1 MEHSEFLY
9 GAIAIFSS
17 LTFAT
22 IVHAICRYL
31 KISFSVGLL
40 FGGILL
46 ALFVEY
52 FHISVFEYFQFS
64 PEVVFYIFLP
74 TLIFESAYNLNF
86 RQLKGIIGDVVL
98 MATFGLFLSMFIV
111 AGLMHY
117 FTGLNWGTAFL
128 FGALISATD
137 PVAVLA
143 IFKELRAPKK
153 LSTMMDGESLLN
165 DGTGLIVFNFVMKV
179 VIVGTVTFNSQSFLS
194 EGGYFIT
201 SLVKGI
207 GIGLVLG
214 WGFTY
219 AIARSESKGVQLTLS
234 LILAHATFIFAEGIL
249 HVSGILTTMAA
260 GLVVGNFGMRKLT
273 SETRNLFAETWEFMG
288 FVANSLIFL
297 LLGMKFVQVDF
308 VSYWKLVLISA
319 GVVIFIARPVSV
331 FISFFISNIFRNKF
345 SKISFRHQEV
355 VFWGGLRGAIAATA
369 VLLIPESFQYFP
381 ELLAMTAGTILATFI
396 LNATTIPLLLKKLKF
411 VEFTVSEKIQKFEAE
426 ILIDEKVKEFLH
438 QIREQD
444 YIAEDIFKELEDK
457 YSNAEVRAINKL
469 KKIQKKLKKKSSRE
483 IEKILTYHTLEIEKK
498 CYQDLL
504 EQDEISEARFCT
516 LNESIL
522 RQMDRLDRDE
532 LPDERKSPVKY
543 APEIPKKVDWI
554 NRIPEGFLRNLA
566 IYLFKKNQKRKI
578 LERLRHYRA
587 RRIAG
592 AKVNADLEKLAEHHA
607 IFGEK
612 EILEKIL
619 KRYECWHKNA
629 QNKVERLEKKF
640 PNIVIPERI
649 RTAQRSCLT
658 KEYECQKDFYEK
670 GLISEKVFRDLEK
683 DVCDRKLKMGK
694 CKIW

>member
-1 MEHSEFLY
+1 MEHTEFLY
-9 GAIAIFSS
+9 SAIAVFAS

-22 IVHAICRYL
+22 IVHAVCKYL
-31 KISFSVGLL
+31 RISFSVGLL
-40 FGGILL
+40 FGGIIL
-46 ALFVEY
+46 ALLVEH
-52 FHISVFEYFQFS
+52 FHVEVFENFQFS
-64 PEVVFYIFLP
+64 PEFVFYIFLP

-86 RQLKGIIGDVVL
+86 RQLKGLLGEITL
-98 MATFGLFLSMFIV
+98 LATFGLFLSTFLV
-111 AGLMHY
+111 AGLMYY
-117 FTGLNWGTAFL
+117 FAGIDFGVAFL

-143 IFKELRAPKK
+143 IFKELRAPKR

-165 DGTGLIVFNFVMKV
+165 DGTGLILFNFVMKV
-179 VIVGTVTFNSQSFLS
+179 VMGGTVALNSQLFIS
-194 EGGYFIT
+194 EGGHFIS
-201 SLVKGI
+201 SLVKGL

-219 AIARSESKGVQLTLS
+219 AIAKSESKGVQLTLS
-234 LILAHATFIFAEGIL
+234 LILAHATFIFADGIL

-260 GLVVGNFGMRKLT
+260 GLVVGNFGIRKLS
-273 SETRNLFAETWEFMG
+273 SETRELFSETWEFMG

-297 LLGMKFVQVDF
+297 LLGMKFAQVDF
-308 VSYWKLVLISA
+308 ISHWKLVLISA

-331 FISFFISNIFRNKF
+331 FVSFLISNLFRSKF
-345 SKISFRHQEV
+345 SKISFRHQTV

-369 VLLIPESFQYFP
+369 VLLVPESFQYFP

-396 LNATTIPLLLKKLKF
+396 LNATTISVLLKKLKF

-426 ILIDEKVKEFLH
+426 ILIDEKVKEYLH

-444 YIAEDIFKELEDK
+444 YISEDIFKDLEDR
-457 YSNAEVRAINKL
+457 YSNAEVKAITNL
-469 KKIQKKLKKKSSRE
+469 KKIQNKLKKKSSRE

-498 CYQDLL
+498 CYQNLL
-504 EQDEISEARFCT
+504 EQNEISEARFCT

-543 APEIPKKVDWI
+543 APGIPKKASWI
-554 NRIPEGFLRNLA
+554 DNIPNGILQDLA
-566 IYLFKKNQKRKI
+566 IYIFKRSQKIKI
-578 LERLRHYRA
+578 LERLQHYRA

-592 AKVNADLEKLAEHHA
+592 SKVINDLKKLTKHHA
-607 IFGEK
+607 VFGEK

-619 KRYECWHKNA
+619 IRYENWHDNA
-629 QNKVERLEKKF
+629 QRKVKRLEEKF
-640 PNIVIPERI
+640 PDIVVPERI
-649 RTAQRSCLT
+649 RTAQRSCLS

-683 DVCDRKLKMGK
+683 KVCDQKMKMGRCNVK
-694 CKIW
+694 